1 MKLEGPLPDHFL
13 SKLPPEERRKLGRA
27 GMTSEEAQARYVAR
41 SERELQG
48 QVAQHLNRHQI
59 PFFNPRMDRKSTVQV
74 GMPDFVVC
82 LPPNGRFVGIE
93 TKCQATRGRL
103 SPEQEASMA
112 RILAAGGTYLII
124 YSLEQ
129 LIQALAAS

>member
-1 MKLEGPLPDHFL
+1 MKLDGPLPEHFL
-13 SKLPPEERRKLGRA
+13 SKLPPEERKRLGRA
-27 GMTSEEAQARYVAR
+27 GMTSEEAQVRYIART
-41 SERELQG
+41 ERELQRD
-48 QVAQHLNRHQI
+48 VANYLNLHQI

-74 GMPDFVVC
+74 GMPDFVIC
-82 LPPNGRFVGIE
+82 LPPSGKFVGVE
-93 TKCQATRGRL
+93 CKCAATGGKL
-103 SPEQEASMA
+103 SSEQEASMA

>member
-1 MKLEGPLPDHFL
+1 
-13 SKLPPEERRKLGRA
+13 
-27 GMTSEEAQARYVAR
+27 
-41 SERELQG
+41 
-48 QVAQHLNRHQI
+48 
-59 PFFNPRMDRKSTVQV
+59 MDRKSTVQV

-93 TKCQATRGRL
+93 TECQATRGRL